1 MTDAPK
7 HPISPD
13 PANELASDSS
23 VIDPRD
29 FRNALGT
36 YATGVTIITAA
47 MADGKPYGLTCNSFA
62 SVSLNPPLVLVSIDH
77 RTRMHRML
85 PDTRRY
91 GVSVLA
97 GDQERTAWHFAGR
110 PLRDPGELFE
120 WTGDVAYVRG
130 AIAHV
135 GCSLHAAHEA
145 GDHTLYLGLVEHLH
159 SRPGEPLVFHRG
171 AFGRVSPE
179 EQVLAHSWG
188 W

>member
-1 MTDAPK
+1 MSATTMGPR
-7 HPISPD
+7 
-13 PANELASDSS
+13 
-23 VIDPRD
+23 IDPGAMR
-29 FRNALGT
+29 RTLGRFT
-36 YATGVTIITAA
+36 TGVTVVTTARGSEVHA
-47 MADGKPYGLTCNSFA
+47 MTANAFT

-97 GDQERTAWHFAGR
+97 SDQERTAWHFAGR

-120 WTGDVAYVRG
+120 WAGDVAYVRG

-145 GDHTLYLGLVEHLH
+145 GDHTLYLGRVEHLH
-159 SRPGEPLVFHRG
+159 SRPGEPLLFHRG